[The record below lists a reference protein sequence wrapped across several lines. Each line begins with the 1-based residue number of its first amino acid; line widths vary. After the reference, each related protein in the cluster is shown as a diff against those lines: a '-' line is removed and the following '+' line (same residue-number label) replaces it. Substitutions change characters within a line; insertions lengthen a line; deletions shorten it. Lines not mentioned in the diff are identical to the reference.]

1 MSRALDAYWPGG
13 LACDGEGDDDDGE
26 GAVRE
31 KAVGPGMLD
40 VWAAWSPMVG
50 GM

>member
-13 LACDGEGDDDDGE
+13 LACDDAEGDEE

-40 VWAAWSPMVG
+40 EGAAWSPMVG

>member
-13 LACDGEGDDDDGE
+13 LACDGEEEEGE